1 MAGSCCLYPAIPV
14 AEDFKME
21 RKVCPICE
29 EGALTIREGC
39 NETEYKGVKGSVRFF
54 YEECDVCGS
63 EQAGASL
70 CLKNKR
76 LMMAFRKQVDGLLSG
91 EEVRALR
98 ERLKLKQSEAARVFG
113 GGPTAFSKYESDDV
127 AQSAAMDKLLRVADA
142 VPEAFRYL
150 CKLADH
156 ELPTGAPKLSS
167 LLGAEGIVWQTI
179 DFPEVPDG
187 ANDEYHAPAT
197 HVISVEERY
206 G

>member
-1 MAGSCCLYPAIPV
+1 
-14 AEDFKME
+14 ME

-29 EGALTIREGC
+29 EGVLAIREGC

-63 EQAGASL
+63 EQADASL
-70 CLKNKR
+70 SLKNKR
-76 LMMAFRKQVDGLLSG
+76 LMMVFRKQADGLLTG

-142 VPEAFRYL
+142 LPEAFRYL
-150 CKLADH
+150 CKFVDH
-156 ELPTGAPKLSS
+156 ELPIRVAVSSS
-167 LLGAEGIVWQTI
+167 LRDVESIVWQTI
-179 DFPEVPDG
+179 EIPEAPDG

-197 HVISVEERY
+197 HVISVEEGY

>member
-1 MAGSCCLYPAIPV
+1 
-14 AEDFKME
+14 ME
-21 RKVCPICE
+21 NKVCPICE
-29 EGALTIREGC
+29 EGVLTIREGR
-39 NETEYKGVKGSVRFF
+39 NETEYKGVKGSVRFL
-54 YEECDVCGS
+54 YEECNVCGS
-63 EQAGASL
+63 EQADAALS
-70 CLKNKR
+70 LKNKR
-76 LMMAFRKQVDGLLSG
+76 LMIAFRKQVDGLLTG

-142 VPEAFRYL
+142 LPEAFRYL
-150 CKLADH
+150 CKLAEH
-156 ELPTGAPKLSS
+156 ELPAGGTLFSS
-167 LLGAEGIVWQTI
+167 PRDIESIVWQTI
-179 DFPEVPDG
+179 EIPEVPDG